1 MGRKVSS
8 RRRRT
13 KVLFLSFP
21 FVYRS
26 SRDFQVVSFPC
37 IVLSTQLNYCFDIII
52 LRKDLPTIAFL
63 TRFGHEGGYLRE
75 YQSNSW
81 LGSNMVHASLGHGCL
96 QLETF
101 RTYSTLSRLEPRVRV
116 AVVIGHQ
123 TIFFYLVSNTTKM
136 LILGLCD
143 IRRPQAGFTDFDKA
157 NRIPEILFFGGEIY
171 KRSPSLSA
179 SPPPL

>member
-52 LRKDLPTIAFL
+52 LRKNLPTIAFL
-63 TRFGHEGGYLRE
+63 RRLGHEGDCLRE

-81 LGSNMVHASLGHGCL
+81 LGSNMVHAS
-96 QLETF
+96 
-101 RTYSTLSRLEPRVRV
+101 TLSRSEPRVRV
-116 AVVIGHQ
+116 AMVIGHQ
-123 TIFFYLVSNTTKM
+123 TIFFYLVSNATKNAYSRALWHSQTASRLRWLWQGQQNSRNIIFLM
-136 LILGLCD
+136 VRSISALPLFPL
-143 IRRPQAGFTDFDKA
+143 PQV
-157 NRIPEILFFGGEIY
+157 
-171 KRSPSLSA
+171 
-179 SPPPL
+179 PL

>member
-52 LRKDLPTIAFL
+52 LIKVLPTIAFL

-157 NRIPEILFFGGEIY
+157 NRIPEIFFLVVGM
-171 KRSPSLSA
+171 
-179 SPPPL
+179 